1 MKTCLIDAAHPAQK
15 IGSES
20 RVLDVQDIGAKGG
33 FSKVCKHFRMEEEHA
48 WPARHRTQKSN
59 RF

>member
-1 MKTCLIDAAHPAQK
+1 MKTCLIDAARPAQK

-33 FSKVCKHFRMEEEHA
+33 FSKVCKRFRMEEERA
-48 WPARHRTQKSN
+48 
-59 RF
+59 